1 MAKVRQKISITE
13 EEDAKIRRQWDI
25 TRSRYYYSITDVIG
39 VLTESVDARN
49 YWKALKNR
57 LKNSQ
62 NQLVSEC
69 NQLKL
74 PSTDGKSYLVDVADR
89 DTLIKIIKIINPT
102 CIPSWQSWFDHNE
115 LKNSLNDKNNSQKSD
130 FDASL
135 KSQITESEN
144 ENADELSTTLEAPF
158 DMYINGSEIFV
169 KFMLPGCDMD
179 KLILAVSMEKLS
191 IKGERISPINSNNAE
206 NFSQEYVLQE
216 LQWGK
221 FYREI
226 NLPALVDVDQI
237 EATEY
242 QGLVTIKLVKVDK
255 NKNRFIKIKSI

>member
-1 MAKVRQKISITE
+1 MAKVKQKISINE
-13 EEDAKIRRQWDI
+13 EDDAKIRRQWDMA
-25 TRSRYYYSITDVIG
+25 RSRYYYSITDVIG

-89 DTLIKIIKIINPT
+89 DTLIKIIKIIDPT
-102 CIPSWQSWFDHNE
+102 SIPSWQSWFDHIE
-115 LKNSLNDKNNSQKSD
+115 LKNSIIDRKNSQKSD
-130 FDASL
+130 FDATQNSKIL
-135 KSQITESEN
+135 ESEH
-144 ENADELSTTLEAPF
+144 ESFDELSTTLQAPF

-169 KFMLPGCDMD
+169 KFMLPGCDID
-179 KLILAVSMEKLS
+179 KLILAVSMEKLT
-191 IKGERISPINSNNAE
+191 IKGERISPVNLKNSE
-206 NFSQEYVLQE
+206 NFSQEYIVQE

-226 NLPALVDVDQI
+226 NLPSLVDVDQI

-242 QGLVTIKLVKVDK
+242 QGLITIKLVKVDK